1 MLKIVNK
8 TTKKLRIALIVFFL
22 FILFANSLPFIYGS
36 NANNELQ
43 YFTPVDMILFITAYT
58 DDATMTESVRALQ
71 TAGASYL
78 TFFII
83 PIIGFLFAAFDK
95 ERNLKNVVGI
105 ICSISGVLA
114 IIYLVGPQFLCI
126 GSLIVL
132 FLYLVTF
139 MLSIYGMFARYLK
152 VSDKDN
158 TANNK

>member
-8 TTKKLRIALIVFFL
+8 TTKKLRIALIEFFL
-22 FILFANSLPFIYGS
+22 IILFANSLPFIQGS

-43 YFTPVDMILFITAYT
+43 YFTPGEMLLLRTSYT
-58 DDATMTESVRALQ
+58 DDAAMTESVKALQ

-83 PIIGFLFAAFDK
+83 PIIGFLFAAFDR
-95 ERNLKNVVGI
+95 ERNLKNIAGI
-105 ICSISGVLA
+105 LCSIAGVMA
-114 IIYLVGPQFLCI
+114 IIYLVGAYISI
-126 GSLIVL
+126 GALAVL

-152 VSDKDN
+152 VSDKQEK
-158 TANNK
+158 TENK